1 MLKLVLWLL
10 LSTASAFPTIRSIH
24 KLANID
30 RHSSNLGLAAY
41 SRGSISSLLLATR
54 PSRVLL
60 RSKQQP
66 DDEEETDKTWVDKIF
81 DPIISKYAELP
92 ESDQSM
98 LASIYQSAYFM
109 LCVYVGIVMVK
120 AYKHSVDISGGM
132 G

>member
-1 MLKLVLWLL
+1 MLNLVFWLL
-10 LSTASAFPTIRSIH
+10 LSTVSAFPTIRSIH

-41 SRGSISSLLLATR
+41 SRGPRIVTR

-66 DDEEETDKTWVDKIF
+66 DDEEETGKTWVDRMF

-120 AYKHSVDISGGM
+120 AYKHAVDSSGGM

>member
-1 MLKLVLWLL
+1 MPNLVFWLL

-30 RHSSNLGLAAY
+30 RHSSNPGLAAY
-41 SRGSISSLLLATR
+41 SRGPISPFLLATR

-60 RSKQQP
+60 RSKD
-66 DDEEETDKTWVDKIF
+66 DDEEETDKTWVDRIF

-120 AYKHSVDISGGM
+120 AYKHAVDSSGGM